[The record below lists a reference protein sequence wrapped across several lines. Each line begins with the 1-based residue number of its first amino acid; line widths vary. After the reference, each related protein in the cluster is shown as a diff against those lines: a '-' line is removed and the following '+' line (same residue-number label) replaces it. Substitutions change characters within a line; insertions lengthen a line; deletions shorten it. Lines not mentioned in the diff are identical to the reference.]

1 MPANTQKDL
10 TKRQHYHMRAILKNF
25 ADGEKLHIARRDGTT
40 DLLSYE
46 DKAFY
51 GLIAWSDET
60 ETQYGA
66 LIEKRFFGQSKHV
79 LNTHGVSD
87 HRAISEYHLFW
98 RLRHM
103 YAVDPMPVTK
113 IYEGFN
119 FGTLEELKDW
129 CNRNGKIYV
138 NGDGTIDGMFAVTLK
153 IREELDRYR
162 KDYEGVF
169 WSVGIAE
176 NGGLISA
183 DSYKNSLMMPLSP
196 HVLLCGKRKKN
207 NIPWIMTEDE
217 IKQANQMAI
226 DQCHDFCFSKP
237 KDDDAAAS

>member
-1 MPANTQKDL
+1 MPANMQKDL

-25 ADGEKLHIARRDGTT
+25 ADGEMLHIARRDGTT

-46 DKAFY
+46 DKVFY
-51 GLIAWSDET
+51 GHIAWSDET
-60 ETQYGA
+60 ETRYGA
-66 LIEKRFFGQSKHV
+66 LIEKRFFGQSKHI

-113 IYEGFN
+113 IYEGFD

-138 NGDGTIDGMFAVTLK
+138 NGDGTIDGMFAATLK

-162 KDYEGVF
+162 KDYEGVY
-169 WSVGIAE
+169 WCVGIAE

-196 HVLLCGKRKKN
+196 YVLLCGKRTKNKK
-207 NIPWIMTEDE
+207 PWIMAYGE
-217 IKQANQMAI
+217 INQANQMAI
-226 DQCHDFCFSKP
+226 DQCHTFCLSKP
-237 KDDDAAAS
+237 KSDDAPAS

>member
-1 MPANTQKDL
+1 MPPNAQKEL

-25 ADGEKLHIARRDGTT
+25 ANGEMLHILRKDGTT
-40 DLLSYE
+40 DELSYE

-51 GLIAWSDET
+51 GQVAWSDET
-60 ETQYGA
+60 ETRYGA
-66 LIEKRFFGQSKHV
+66 IIEKRFLGQASHI
-79 LNTHGVSD
+79 LNTHRVSAHHD
-87 HRAISEYHLFW
+87 ISEYHLFW

-103 YAVDPMPVTK
+103 YAIDPMPVTK
-113 IYEGFN
+113 IYEGFD

-138 NGDGTIDGMFAVTLK
+138 NGDGTIDGMFAATLK

-162 KDYEGVF
+162 KDYEGVY

-183 DSYKNSLMMPLSP
+183 DSYKSSLIMPLSP
-196 HVLLCGKRKKN
+196 EVLLCGKRKKN
-207 NIPWIMTEDE
+207 KKPWIMTDDD
-217 IKQANQMAI
+217 IKQANQIAI
-226 DQCHDFCFSKP
+226 DQCFDFCFSKP
-237 KDDDAAAS
+237 NSDDADAS